1 MKGLERAYSSVPS
14 FKQQGAALIIM
25 MFIIGLA
32 AVALLIKSYNAD
44 SLRVQQEEKTML
56 ALGQAKEALIAW
68 SVSYRDLP
76 GLMPYPNRGTD
87 AAGYEDGGSD
97 CFAAVTSF
105 NYQFLLGMLPSR
117 DSNDTNCITL
127 SRKGISDF
135 RDAGGNPLWY
145 AVSRNLVRNYE
156 APAANPVINPGMVNV
171 DVVKPTPYDG
181 TEVSSPYPWLVV
193 RDMNGNVVSDRVAVV
208 IVAPGPPL
216 PGQNRT
222 NTATSAHF
230 LDQIT
235 VGVMTYS
242 NRDYDQP
249 DEDFVMGGDS
259 TLSNT
264 FNDRLVYITIDELMA
279 ALTKRAAAEAR
290 VLLNEYRFEVGR
302 FPYAAALGGNTY
314 ESMQPGKE
322 GLLPLKVTDTC
333 DVDSSTKAICDFNL
347 VSQMSY
353 EAQEVF
359 DSEKDEGICESTG
372 EICTCTGLASGNPS
386 ESSCETEA
394 GKKFKCDDFGE
405 CEYSE
410 EDEEGKFKFFVKSF
424 LEIDDEGSCLKTGN
438 TLNCTNPG
446 TFKVGLK
453 EPGWFWDNKWH
464 EYLYYRWSGGS
475 DLQVGSVT
483 GVSAIIIGTG
493 APITTEPYAFKGG
506 PQERPPS
513 PLASNPVIQDYLDSE
528 ENINGDLV
536 YEPVNKR
543 ITSNYNDQTFIVA
556 P

>member
-1 MKGLERAYSSVPS
+1 MQVPERVYHHASR
-14 FKQQGAALIIM
+14 FKQRGAALIVI

-32 AVALLIKSYNAD
+32 TVALLIKSYNAD

-56 ALGQAKEALIAW
+56 ALGQAKEALISW

-97 CFAAVTSF
+97 CFAAATSF

-117 DSNDTNCITL
+117 DSSDTNCITL
-127 SRKGISDF
+127 SRKGIPDF

-156 APAANPVINPGMVNV
+156 APAANPLINPGMLNV
-171 DVVKPTPYDG
+171 DAVKPTPYDG

-235 VGVMTYS
+235 VGAVTYS

-249 DEDFVMGGDS
+249 DEDFVMGGDL

-264 FNDRLVYITIDELMA
+264 FNDRLVFITIDELMV
-279 ALTKRAAAEAR
+279 ALTKRAAAQAKA
-290 VLLNEYRFEVGR
+290 LLNEYRSEVGR
-302 FPYAAALGGNTY
+302 FPYAAALGGGAY
-314 ESMQPGKE
+314 ESVPPEEKGM
-322 GLLPLKVTDTC
+322 LPLKVTDTC
-333 DVDSSTKAICDFNL
+333 DVISSTRASCDFNL
-347 VSQMSY
+347 VSQMSFKA
-353 EAQEVF
+353 EEDFV
-359 DSEKDEGICESTG
+359 DEKDKGICESAG
-372 EICTCTGLASGNPS
+372 VICTCTGLASGNPS
-386 ESSCETEA
+386 ESSCEMES
-394 GKKFKCDDFGE
+394 GKKFKCDDFGA

-410 EDEEGKFKFFVKSF
+410 EDENGEFKFYVKSF
-424 LEIDDEGSCLKTGN
+424 LDIDNQGGCSRAGN
-438 TLNCTNPG
+438 TLTCIAPG
-446 TFKVGLK
+446 TFKFGLK
-453 EPGWFWDNKWH
+453 EPGWFWDNKWQ
-464 EYLYYRWSGGS
+464 EYLYYRWSGDS

-483 GVSAIIIGTG
+483 GVSAIIIGAG
-493 APITTEPYAFKGG
+493 APITAKAQT
-506 PQERPPS
+506 RPS
-513 PLASNPVIQDYLDSE
+513 SDIENYLDSE
-528 ENINGDLV
+528 ENIDENLV
-536 YEPVNKR
+536 FEPGNKR
-543 ITSNYNDQTFIVA
+543 ITPDYNDQVFIVA